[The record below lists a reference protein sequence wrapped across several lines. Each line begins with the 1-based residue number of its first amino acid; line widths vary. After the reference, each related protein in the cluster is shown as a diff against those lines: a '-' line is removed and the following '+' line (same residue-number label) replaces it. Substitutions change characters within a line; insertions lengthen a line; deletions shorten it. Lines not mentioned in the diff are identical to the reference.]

1 MSQII
6 TDRVRTSRRSLLK
19 GITAAGA
26 RIAIGLPPLV
36 SMFNSAGT
44 AYAAATNTASTA
56 SAAGPAL
63 EKPIESRF
71 VLWFN
76 GNGIPERYWIPSE
89 EGAEY
94 ELTPCLAPLAAWRKD
109 VHVLSGVDN
118 AAASGKGN
126 GHTNSMSGLMTGMD
140 FTGRGPSGPSID
152 QIIAGKIGG
161 ESRFRSLQIGVA
173 QESFGESMQRNMSW
187 AGYERALPPEMIP
200 HRLFDR
206 LFGAREEGWVNRK
219 RSVLD
224 TISRDATALK
234 KKLPTDDQVRVDEH
248 LAGIRDLERAIAG
261 LPPEYRRVDPPD
273 FDGDM
278 KDWPRIA
285 KLQSDLLAQALVT
298 RQTRV
303 ASYMLT
309 KCQSISRFPWLGYT
323 SARHH
328 DYTHAEGKTT
338 GADGVEG
345 QRVLRDICKWHVEEF
360 AYLVAKLKSVTE
372 GDGTVFDHTCLAYVH
387 EHAEAN
393 PHKNSGLAMIVA
405 GGMSKIA
412 HGAHTRITGTV
423 GDVYLTLADQVMGA
437 GIGKFPT
444 ATKTLGTLLA

>member
-6 TDRVRTSRRSLLK
+6 TNRVRTSRRALLK
-19 GITAAGA
+19 GLTAAGA
-26 RIAIGLPPLV
+26 KIVIGLPPLA
-36 SMFNSAGT
+36 SMFNATGT
-44 AYAAATNTASTA
+44 AYAATSATP
-56 SAAGPAL
+56 AANATVG
-63 EKPIESRF
+63 EKPIETRF

-76 GNGIPERYWIPSE
+76 GNGIPERYWIPTE
-89 EGAEY
+89 EGSDY
-94 ELTPCLAPLAAWRKD
+94 ELTPCLAPLGAWRKD

-126 GHTNSMSGLMTGMD
+126 GHTNSMSGLMTGLD

-161 ESRFRSLQIGVA
+161 DSRFRSLQIGVA

-219 RSVLD
+219 RSILD
-224 TISRDATALK
+224 VVRADATTLEK
-234 KKLPTDDQVRVDEH
+234 SLPGDDKARVDEH
-248 LAGIRDLERAIAG
+248 LSSIRDLERSIAG
-261 LPPEYRRVDPPD
+261 LPPQYARVDPPD

-285 KLQSDLLAQALVT
+285 KLQSDLLVQALAM

-309 KCQSISRFPWLGYT
+309 KCQSLTRFPWLGYS

-328 DYTHAEGKTT
+328 DYTHSPDKTA
-338 GADGVEG
+338 GADGTDG
-345 QRVLRDICKWHVEEF
+345 IHVLRDICRWHVEEF
-360 AYLVAKLKSVTE
+360 AYLVAKLESVPE
-372 GDGTVFDHTCLAYVH
+372 GDGTLFDHTSLIFVH

-393 PHKNSGLAMIVA
+393 PHKNSGLAMLVA
-405 GGMSKIA
+405 GGSPRLAK
-412 HGAHTRITGTV
+412 GAHTRITGTV
-423 GDVYLTLADQVMGA
+423 ADVYVTVADEVVGA

-444 ATKTLGTLLA
+444 ATKKIGAVLT